1 MFDIN
6 ELEKKWLKYK
16 IKSYLPH
23 AIIITSTIVIST
35 ILFTTINYQ
44 NSKNIVQDLNH
55 PTAAKD
61 ENKSI
66 VKAEIIT
73 AKIVDSN
80 TQNNLLENEPKKAF
94 DEKALNEPKK
104 VETKVVIAPSLS
116 FMDKINK
123 STVSEPIRIIEV
135 EAPAVEIIKEED
147 RTIAK
152 EEAIIH
158 EEPKG
163 TVNIKRQSTQN
174 DIEQVIKRFKKS
186 NDPTLSLFIAKS
198 YYNSGDYNL
207 AYNYALTTN
216 EIDSNQETSWIIFA
230 KSLVKLDQKDK
241 AVETLKEY
249 IKHSHSA
256 NAKALLDEI
265 LSGEMR

>member
-6 ELEKKWLKYK
+6 ELERKWLTYK

-23 AIIITSTIVIST
+23 AVIITSTIVIST

-44 NSKNIVQDLNH
+44 NSKNIVQDVNR
-55 PTAAKD
+55 TAVAKD
-61 ENKSI
+61 ENNSI

-80 TQNNLLENEPKKAF
+80 TQNNLLKNEPKKAL
-94 DEKALNEPKK
+94 DEKNEPKK
-104 VETKVVIAPSLS
+104 VETKVVLTPSLS
-116 FMDKINK
+116 FIDKINK
-123 STVSEPIRIIEV
+123 STLSEPIRIVEV
-135 EAPAVEIIKEED
+135 EAPAVEIIKEKE
-147 RTIAK
+147 RVIAN
-152 EEAIIH
+152 EETIIH

-163 TVNIKRQSTQN
+163 SINIKRQSTQN

-216 EIDSNQETSWIIFA
+216 EIDSNLETSWIIFA

>member
-1 MFDIN
+1 MFDIH
-6 ELEKKWLKYK
+6 ELERKWLRYK

-23 AIIITSTIVIST
+23 AVITLSIIVIFT
-35 ILFTTINYQ
+35 TLFTTLNYQ
-44 NSKNIVQDLNH
+44 DSKNTVQNIN
-55 PTAAKD
+55 PTAITKD
-61 ENKSI
+61 ENNSI
-66 VKAEIIT
+66 AREVIT
-73 AKIVDSN
+73 AKIVDTN
-80 TQNNLLENEPKKAF
+80 TQNILLENEPKKTLASN
-94 DEKALNEPKK
+94 EKNETKK
-104 VETKVVIAPSLS
+104 AETKVLITPSLS

-123 STVSEPIRIIEV
+123 STLPEPIRIV
-135 EAPAVEIIKEED
+135 EANAPTVEIIKNED
-147 RTIAK
+147 RVIAK
-152 EEAIIH
+152 EEVITL

-186 NDPTLSLFIAKS
+186 NDPSLSLFIAKS

-207 AYNYALTTN
+207 AYNYALITN
-216 EIDSNQETSWIIFA
+216 EIDNNQETSWIIFA

-256 NAKALLDEI
+256 NAKTLLDEI
-265 LSGEMR
+265 LSGEMK